1 MATVDG
7 MNSFVRAE
15 RGRDERSLTAR
26 SGDGDG
32 DESTDDDP
40 AITLV
45 EPFVTVLAVNVFSS
59 NATVYAPL

>member
-15 RGRDERSLTAR
+15 RVRDDPLSERSLTAR

-32 DESTDDDP
+32 DDSTDDDP

-45 EPFVTVLAVNVFSS
+45 
-59 NATVYAPL
+59 